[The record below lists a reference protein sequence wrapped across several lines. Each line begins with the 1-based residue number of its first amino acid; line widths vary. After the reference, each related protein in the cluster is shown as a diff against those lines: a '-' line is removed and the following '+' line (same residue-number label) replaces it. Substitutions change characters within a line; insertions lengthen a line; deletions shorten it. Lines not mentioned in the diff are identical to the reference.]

1 MVRRLTALIG
11 AVALVLTI
19 MPNVPSTNMS
29 LPDCCNGVICPM
41 RSAHQVVCDMDDS
54 GTALKSCPAQ
64 AIHYTAAIDFV
75 LLAPT
80 VLYRNGGREPVIS
93 FLGNFHSNAERRVDS
108 PPPRSLLTA

>member
-11 AVALVLTI
+11 TVALVLTI
-19 MPNVPSTNMS
+19 MPNVPSTNLS
-29 LPDCCNGVICPM
+29 LPDCCNGVVCPM

-54 GTALKSCPAQ
+54 GTLKSCPAQ

-80 VLYRNGGREPVIS
+80 LLYHSGGGEPVIS
-93 FLGNFHSNAERRVDS
+93 CLGYFHSNAERPVDS
-108 PPPRSLLTA
+108 PPPRLLMTA

>member
-11 AVALVLTI
+11 TVALVLTI
-19 MPNVPSTNMS
+19 MPNEPSTNLS
-29 LPDCCNGVICPM
+29 LPDCCNGVVCPM
-41 RSAHQVVCDMDDS
+41 RSANQVVCDMDDS
-54 GTALKSCPAQ
+54 ATLKSCPAQ

-80 VLYRNGGREPVIS
+80 VLYRSGGREPVIF

-108 PPPRSLLTA
+108 PPPRLPLTA